1 MDHKGSAMTDKMQ
14 TDRRESPRVGHPA
27 RRRLTDNS
35 PAELLARPKP
45 RIPVVEPSP
54 FLLATR
60 DAGYRNAPAAIA
72 EFVDNAL
79 QAGAENISIR
89 LMPPSGDCDHPEV
102 LVIDDGAGMS
112 VDALHHALTFG
123 GSSRFNDRHSLGRY
137 GMGLPNGALSIARR
151 VDVYTWQ
158 GDAVHA
164 CTLDIDDFIEGRRR
178 TLGRVERVRRPEF
191 VPSTSSGTAIY
202 LSKCDQIGYKRRGF
216 LRRRLV
222 EEIGRMFRYFLTSG
236 VKIGIDNEGVA
247 PVDPLFLMPEAA
259 LSGAQPFG
267 DILTYE
273 VRGATESG
281 GVRVR
286 FSELPVEEWYRASN
300 KEKRQQGITNS
311 ETVSIVRAGREIDA
325 GWWFMGDKRREN
337 YDDWWRCEVSFD
349 PHLDELFG
357 VTHTKQG
364 IRPTPELLALL
375 AQDLEPI
382 ARALNRRV
390 RDRFEAAKQGEALSR
405 AEDRAARASAA
416 LPPLPDRCDEFPGG
430 LRPVPYSD
438 DGKDSGVRYRIRAA
452 ELNGTSAYEA
462 VLREGNVL
470 VLLNNRHPLYRDLY
484 APLADLDD
492 EAHKDLAERLAL
504 LLLSLGHAELATS
517 SAYERT
523 VVQQFRQRWDDVIA
537 TFFND

>member
-1 MDHKGSAMTDKMQ
+1 MHDTRTHSLPKSTANGRVSRRSPSRDTGGQRLGS
-14 TDRRESPRVGHPA
+14 
-27 RRRLTDNS
+27 
-35 PAELLARPKP
+35 
-45 RIPVVEPSP
+45 RIPVVEPAR
-54 FLLATR
+54 FLVAIR
-60 DAGYRNAPAAIA
+60 DAGYRSAPAAIA

-79 QAGAENISIR
+79 QAGAEKINIR
-89 LMPPSGDCDHPEV
+89 LMRPSGDCDHPEV
-102 LVIDDGAGMS
+102 LVVDDGAGMS
-112 VDALHHALTFG
+112 AEALHHALTFG
-123 GSSRFNDRHSLGRY
+123 GSSRFNDRQSLGRY

-151 VDVYTWQ
+151 VDVYSWQ
-158 GDAVHA
+158 DDAVHA
-164 CTLDIDDFIEGRRR
+164 CSLDIDDFIEGGRK
-178 TLGRVERVRRPEF
+178 TLGRVERIRRPEF
-191 VPSTSSGTAIY
+191 VPSTSSGTAVL

-216 LRRRLV
+216 LRRRLL
-222 EEIGRMFRYFLTSG
+222 EEIGRMFRYFLSSG
-236 VKIGIDNEGVA
+236 AKIRIDDEDVA
-247 PVDPLFLMPEAA
+247 PLDPLFLMPEAR

-267 DILTYE
+267 DLLTYE
-273 VRGATESG
+273 LQGATAPGE
-281 GVRVR
+281 VRVR

-300 KEKRQQGITNS
+300 KEKRRQGITNS
-311 ETVSIVRAGREIDA
+311 ETVSVVRAGREIDA

-364 IRPTPELLALL
+364 IRPTQELLALL

-390 RDRFEAAKQGEALSR
+390 RDRFEAAKQSEALSR
-405 AEDRAARASAA
+405 AEERAARASTA

-430 LRPVPYSD
+430 LEPVPYID
-438 DGKDSGVRYRIRAA
+438 AGEASGARYRIRPA
-452 ELNGTSAYEA
+452 ELNGTNAYEA

-470 VLLNNRHPLYRDLY
+470 VLLNKRHPLYRDLY

-492 EAHKDLAERLAL
+492 EGHKLLAERLAL

-517 SAYERT
+517 SARESA